1 MSKNYKC
8 SNHKVFTIEEEFH
21 LFEQYHASNDE
32 TEKEKIRNTI
42 IEHNIKFAIAGA
54 LVYVKRWNQVDPNDL
69 KGYAVLG
76 MIEAFDSFDHTRNVK
91 FSSYAS
97 WWVKCTI
104 NRNVECNESLIRY
117 PSNKHRELYKHFK
130 ESDVEK
136 DDTLN
141 DFDSMS
147 CNIFGGMSL
156 DQPIENTDMK
166 LEDTISD
173 PSNVESEFIMSETIN
188 NALKKL
194 TPVQRKVIEGIYGFE
209 NGEKKTVR
217 EIAYELDTS
226 HENVRNIRNKAL
238 RILEKLNSKG
248 LL

>member
-1 MSKNYKC
+1 
-8 SNHKVFTIEEEFH
+8 
-21 LFEQYHASNDE
+21 
-32 TEKEKIRNTI
+32 
-42 IEHNIKFAIAGA
+42 
-54 LVYVKRWNQVDPNDL
+54 
-69 KGYAVLG
+69 
-76 MIEAFDSFDHTRNVK
+76 
-91 FSSYAS
+91 
-97 WWVKCTI
+97 
-104 NRNVECNESLIRY
+104 
-117 PSNKHRELYKHFK
+117 LYKHFK
-130 ESDVEK
+130 EFDVEK

-141 DFDSMS
+141 EFDSMS